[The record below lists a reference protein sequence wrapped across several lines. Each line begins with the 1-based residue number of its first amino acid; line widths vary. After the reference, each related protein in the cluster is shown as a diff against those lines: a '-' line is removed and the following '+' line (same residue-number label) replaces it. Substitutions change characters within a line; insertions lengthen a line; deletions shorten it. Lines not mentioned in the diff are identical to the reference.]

1 MKIENKNDFILSVVL
16 CAIYFVIGLVLL
28 FTNFWLMG
36 IILLGC
42 CAYSAI
48 TPVKYFIAQRNTA
61 KELQIEV
68 VEEVEVNE

>member
-16 CAIYFVIGLVLL
+16 CAVYFLVGLVLL

-42 CAYSAI
+42 CAYSSI
-48 TPVKYFIAQRNTA
+48 TPVKYYIAQRNIV
-61 KELQIEV
+61 KELQVEEIEV
-68 VEEVEVNE
+68 EINE